1 MFWRF
6 YKPKDFIDSMDT
18 LNNFIAP
25 FVERAI
31 LMSSTTAKRDLAE
44 DETEKKTFTHSLS
57 EFTHDRKVMRDQL
70 VSTLLAGRDTTA
82 CALSWLFYE
91 LSYHPEI
98 YKKLRKEVLDTIG
111 QHEKPTYEDLKNMK
125 YLQHCINESTPTAP
139 LTVTDSSTPF
149 IPHRP
154 IQRPYRSP
162 RYYPP
167 PRRRPLRPRSTPLP
181 LRSNN

>member
-1 MFWRF
+1 
-6 YKPKDFIDSMDT
+6 MDT

-31 LMSSTTAKRDLAE
+31 LMSSTSAKRDLTE

-57 EFTHDRKVMRDQL
+57 EFTRDRKVMRDQL

-82 CALSWLFYE
+82 CTLSWLFYE

-98 YKKLRKEVLDTIG
+98 YTKLRKEVLDTIG

-125 YLQHCINESTPTAP
+125 YLQHCINESTPP
-139 LTVTDSSTPF
+139 LPVVDNSTPL

-154 IQRPYRSP
+154 IQCAHGSP

-167 PRRRPLRPRSTPLP
+167 PRRRPLRS
-181 LRSNN
+181 